1 MNIKNKAKKSLSKKT
16 KRIAVKAL
24 KPFLPFIILFLGL
37 LFAFCSIIDAIFVQD
52 VQTDTKSLP
61 LETKQIKEQCISKAE
76 YLNTCHNY
84 IGLQPTKNLL
94 DMDDRERDK
103 EIQWSHLYSIMA
115 FHNMTNNTAINF
127 LLLNQV
133 AKEFESTFRYEEYT
147 IKEEQIIKGNS
158 ATNSLVKDE
167 KENSVNEL
175 TGKTQK
181 VYLLVE
187 SDTIMGHYKYNY
199 EERTVEENGVKTTK
213 KVFIGEELIGE
224 KYERLKKYLK
234 THLFVRD
241 SDIETDVEI
250 VIQAANGYYDG
261 EESTEWLQGN
271 SSSDTIITNGK
282 GLVPTGMFTWPIPGY
297 TTVTS
302 KFGMRTHPITHVYKL
317 HSGTDISAPIGAN
330 FVAMADGK
338 VIKASYNSAYGN
350 MVMID
355 HGDGIV
361 TLYAHGSEILVTTNQ
376 QVTKGQAVL
385 KVGST
390 GYSTGPHAHFE
401 VRINGNFTNPMDYFE
416 GGE

>member
-61 LETKQIKEQCISKAE
+61 LETKQIKEQCIAKAE

-158 ATNSLVKDE
+158 ISNSLVKDE

-213 KVFIGEELIGE
+213 KVFTGEELIGE

-241 SDIETDVEI
+241 SDIETNPPLIRYSQME
-250 VIQAANGYYDG
+250 
-261 EESTEWLQGN
+261 
-271 SSSDTIITNGK
+271 K
-282 GLVPTGMFTWPIPGY
+282 G
-297 TTVTS
+297 
-302 KFGMRTHPITHVYKL
+302 
-317 HSGTDISAPIGAN
+317 
-330 FVAMADGK
+330 
-338 VIKASYNSAYGN
+338 
-350 MVMID
+350 
-355 HGDGIV
+355 
-361 TLYAHGSEILVTTNQ
+361 
-376 QVTKGQAVL
+376 
-385 KVGST
+385 
-390 GYSTGPHAHFE
+390 
-401 VRINGNFTNPMDYFE
+401 
-416 GGE
+416 